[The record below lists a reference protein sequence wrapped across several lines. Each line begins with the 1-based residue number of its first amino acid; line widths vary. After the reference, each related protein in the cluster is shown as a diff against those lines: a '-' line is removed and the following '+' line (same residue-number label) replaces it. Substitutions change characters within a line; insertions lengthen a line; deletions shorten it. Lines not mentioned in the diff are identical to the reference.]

1 MSIDVVPVESA
12 GAVAAERTG
21 PAPSRELLRD
31 ITRSKTFIV
40 GAIIVGFWIVCAIF
54 GYTIAP
60 HDPAAENLNAI
71 NQAPSSAHW
80 FGTDQLGRDM
90 LSRVITGVRD
100 ILIIAPLAT
109 IISTLL
115 GTAFGLIMGYF
126 RGLVDEAIARV
137 LEAFLALPLIL
148 IAVTAITAIG
158 RSNLVIILVIA
169 VVFTPLIA
177 RTVRTSVLL
186 ERELDYVAAARLR
199 GEKAPYIMFVEIL
212 PNVMSPILVEFTVR
226 IGYAVFAIATLSFLG
241 FGVQPPSP
249 DWGSDIYTNY
259 PLVSAGYWWAVL
271 FDDLALAPL
280 GVGVNLIADAV
291 EGAIDQ

>member
-12 GAVAAERTG
+12 GAVAAERVG
-21 PAPSRELLRD
+21 PTPSGELLRD
-31 ITRSKTFIV
+31 IVRSKTFIV

-71 NQAPSSAHW
+71 NQAPSSAHL

-100 ILIIAPLAT
+100 IVIIAPLAT

-199 GEKAPYIMFVEIL
+199 GERAPYIMFVEIL

-249 DWGSDIYTNY
+249 DWALDISTNY
-259 PLVSAGYWWAVL
+259 ALVSAGYWWEVL
-271 FDDLALAPL
+271 FDAIALASL
-280 GVGVNLIADAV
+280 VIGVNLIADAV

>member
-12 GAVAAERTG
+12 GAVAAKRTG
-21 PAPSRELLRD
+21 PGPRSELVRE
-31 ITRSKTFIV
+31 IVRSKTFIV
-40 GAIIVGFWIVCAIF
+40 GAIIVGFWIFCAIF
-54 GYTIAP
+54 GYAIAP
-60 HDPAAENLNAI
+60 HDPSAENLNAI
-71 NQAPSSAHW
+71 NQAPSSAHL

-90 LSRVITGVRD
+90 FSRVITGVRD
-100 ILIIAPLAT
+100 IVIIAPLAV
-109 IISTLL
+109 ILSTLL

-126 RGLVDEAIARV
+126 RGFVDESIARI
-137 LEAFLALPLIL
+137 LEAFLALPLIVV
-148 IAVTAITAIG
+148 AVTAITAIG

-212 PNVMSPILVEFTVR
+212 PNVLSPILVEFTVR

-249 DWGSDIYTNY
+249 DWALDIASNY
-259 PLVSAGYWWAVL
+259 GLVSAGYWWEVL
-271 FDDLALAPL
+271 FDALALASL
-280 GVGVNLIADAV
+280 VIGVNLIADAV
-291 EGAIDQ
+291 EGAFDQ

>member
-21 PAPSRELLRD
+21 PAPRGELVRE
-31 ITRSKTFIV
+31 IVHSKTFIV

-54 GYTIAP
+54 GYAIAP

-126 RGLVDEAIARV
+126 RGLVDESIARV

-249 DWGSDIYTNY
+249 DWALDISTNY
-259 PLVSAGYWWAVL
+259 PLVSAGYWWEVL
-271 FDDLALAPL
+271 FDALALASL
-280 GVGVNLIADAV
+280 VVGVNLIADAV

>member
-1 MSIDVVPVESA
+1 M
-12 GAVAAERTG
+12 
-21 PAPSRELLRD
+21 
-31 ITRSKTFIV
+31 

-54 GYTIAP
+54 GYAIAP
-60 HDPAAENLNAI
+60 HDPAGENLSAI
-71 NQAPSSAHW
+71 NLAPSSAHW

-100 ILIIAPLAT
+100 ILIIAPLSV
-109 IISTLL
+109 IIATLL
-115 GTAFGLIMGYF
+115 GSAFGLIMGYF
-126 RGLVDEAIARV
+126 RGLVDESIARV
-137 LEAFLALPLIL
+137 LEAFLALPLVVL
-148 IAVTAITAIG
+148 ALTAIAAIG
-158 RSNLVIILVIA
+158 SSNLVVILVIA
-169 VVFTPLIA
+169 IVFTPLIA

-249 DWGSDIYTNY
+249 DWALDIASNY
-259 PLVSAGYWWAVL
+259 GLVSAGYWWEVL
-271 FDDLALAPL
+271 FDALALASL
-280 GVGVNLIADAV
+280 VIGVNLIADTV

>member
-1 MSIDVVPVESA
+1 VSIDVVPVESA

-126 RGLVDEAIARV
+126 RGLVD
-137 LEAFLALPLIL
+137 
-148 IAVTAITAIG
+148 
-158 RSNLVIILVIA
+158 
-169 VVFTPLIA
+169 
-177 RTVRTSVLL
+177 
-186 ERELDYVAAARLR
+186 
-199 GEKAPYIMFVEIL
+199 
-212 PNVMSPILVEFTVR
+212 
-226 IGYAVFAIATLSFLG
+226 
-241 FGVQPPSP
+241 
-249 DWGSDIYTNY
+249 
-259 PLVSAGYWWAVL
+259 
-271 FDDLALAPL
+271 
-280 GVGVNLIADAV
+280 
-291 EGAIDQ
+291 